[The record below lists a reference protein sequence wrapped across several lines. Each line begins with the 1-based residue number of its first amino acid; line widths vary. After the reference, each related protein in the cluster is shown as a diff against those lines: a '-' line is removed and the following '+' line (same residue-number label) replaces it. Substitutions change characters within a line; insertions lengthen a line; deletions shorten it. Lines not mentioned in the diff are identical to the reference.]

1 MAAAFIGRERRSK
14 RRRKRAYLAYA
25 LQLQV
30 DSRDF
35 TKLVTCMWKA
45 SGGFTIRRGAAAAAA
60 AAVVFVKFGRACFRG
75 DDLEDGE

>member
-1 MAAAFIGRERRSK
+1 
-14 RRRKRAYLAYA
+14 
-25 LQLQV
+25 
-30 DSRDF
+30 
-35 TKLVTCMWKA
+35 MWKA